1 MIEPFTGPL
10 TAVEIFGWLSRC
22 EDDFQEYDSSHPNPL
37 TNKDKINRTGRSISS
52 TQGHHSKPLSTW
64 YTLNRNTLEKT
75 DWDSFQNLVKEHA
88 LGNGWRIKVLKDFY
102 TYSQGPAI
110 KLDNYLEKF
119 EELKYTVERSQ
130 LEENQEINDMA
141 YKCHII
147 FGSTPG
153 LVEKFVQKYT
163 DDQKFIGYTV
173 EKIKD
178 KLKKLDGAGSITTQV
193 PQAQALDT
201 TQGTYITSGLFGTS
215 VSTSGTDAVFSCL
228 VDMPTSSTAVGH
240 LTGIYCFYN
249 NLNTKPQI
257 QLFQAY
263 FDNNGKN
270 YPNPYHHPKAVV
282 YCPFATREYLIQV
295 VMTRDN
301 SISAISSITLKT
313 SLNKEYFV
321 GNTVGERMTFTAPE
335 KWRIVGFHGTAGSYV
350 DDSSV
355 PDGKRYPI
363 TRLGVVYAPI
373 L

>member
-10 TAVEIFGWLSRC
+10 TAVEVFGWLSRC

-52 TQGHHSKPLSTW
+52 AQGHDSKPLSTW
-64 YTLNRNTLEKT
+64 YTRNRDTLEKK

-102 TYSQGPAI
+102 TYNQGPAI

-119 EELKYTVERSQ
+119 EELKYAVERSQ
-130 LEENQEINDMA
+130 LEEINDMA

-153 LVEKFVQKYT
+153 LVEKFIQKYT
-163 DDQKFIGYTV
+163 DDQKFIGYDV
-173 EKIKD
+173 EKIKA
-178 KLKKLDGAGSITTQV
+178 KLKKLDGAGSQV

-201 TQGTYITSGLFGTS
+201 PQGTYITSGLFGTS

-240 LTGIYCFYN
+240 LTRIDCYYN
-249 NLNTKPQI
+249 NLSTKPQI
-257 QLFQAY
+257 QLLTTYFGSAY
-263 FDNNGKN
+263 KY
-270 YPNPYHHPKAVV
+270 YPSPYRDLVATIN
-282 YCPFATREYLIQV
+282 CFFAAGEYLIQV

-301 SISAISSITLKT
+301 GISAISSITLKT
-313 SLNKEYFV
+313 SLNKEYFI
-321 GNTVGERMTFTAPE
+321 GNAAGERMTFTAPE

-355 PDGKRYPI
+355 PNGKRYPI